1 MYLLYSSFGF
11 KGIYILTLIISSL
24 ISIVVFSTLLK
35 EKNELILSFI
45 MSLIS
50 IYLSSVVFAA
60 RNQIFSFLIF
70 VLEIYSLNGLLERGK
85 KKYFYILLILAFLL
99 VNFHDTVYPL
109 FFVMMMPYLGEV
121 ILNKIFKLENSDKF
135 EDSNLSNIKYL
146 IILILLAIIIGFFTP
161 IFGTAY
167 TNLVNCMNGVSI
179 DFISELQPVNLIQ
192 RLPLT
197 IMTFLI
203 ISILIFT
210 KTKVKIK
217 DLLFVIGF
225 IIFSLMASRNLFF
238 LYLIGIISFTNIIS
252 SFINTYIAEEN
263 QILKKLENSIV
274 FLTLFCI
281 FILIYSISNISEQI
295 EKNYVDDLEYPEY
308 ATEWILDNIDYKN
321 MRIWNGF
328 NFGSYL
334 ELNGIKVFLDSR
346 SGMYTEQENPKCTVL
361 KDWLDVYSGRVHYQ
375 DIFNKYDITH
385 VLLNNEELVNKFIVN
400 DKNYKLIYQDDLY
413 SLYERK

>member
-85 KKYFYILLILAFLL
+85 TKYFYILLILAFLL

-346 SGMYTEQENPKCTVL
+346 SGMYTEQENKNCTVL

-385 VLLNNEELVNKFIVN
+385 VLLNNEELINKFIVN

-413 SLYERK
+413 SLYKI

>member
-35 EKNELILSFI
+35 EKNGLILSFI

-50 IYLSSVVFAA
+50 IYLSSGVFAA

-70 VLEIYSLNGLLERGK
+70 VLEIFSLYGLLEVGK
-85 KKYFYILLILAFLL
+85 KRYFFVLLILAFLL

-121 ILNKIFKLENSDKF
+121 ILKKIFKLENSDKF
-135 EDSNLSNIKYL
+135 EYSNLSNIKYL
-146 IILILLAIIIGFFTP
+146 IILILLAIVVGFFTP

-167 TNLVNCMNGVSI
+167 TNLVNCMNGVSTN
-179 DFISELQPVNLIQ
+179 FISELQPVNLIQ
-192 RLPLT
+192 SLPLT

-225 IIFSLMASRNLFF
+225 IIFSLMAVRNLFF

-252 SFINTYIAEEN
+252 SFINTYIDEEN

-274 FLTLFCI
+274 FFTLFCI
-281 FILIYSISNISEQI
+281 FILIYSISKISEQI
-295 EKNYVDDLEYPEY
+295 KKDYVDDLVYPEY
-308 ATEWILDNIDYKN
+308 ATEWILDNVDYKN
-321 MRIWNGF
+321 MRIWNSF

-346 SGMYTEQENPKCTVL
+346 SGMFTEQENKNCTVL
-361 KDWLDVYSGRVHYQ
+361 KDWLDVYNGSVHYQ

-385 VLLNNEELVNKFIVN
+385 VLLNNGELVNKFIVN

>member
-238 LYLIGIISFTNIIS
+238 LYLKITLI
-252 SFINTYIAEEN
+252 
-263 QILKKLENSIV
+263 QI
-274 FLTLFCI
+274 
-281 FILIYSISNISEQI
+281 
-295 EKNYVDDLEYPEY
+295 
-308 ATEWILDNIDYKN
+308 
-321 MRIWNGF
+321 
-328 NFGSYL
+328 
-334 ELNGIKVFLDSR
+334 
-346 SGMYTEQENPKCTVL
+346 
-361 KDWLDVYSGRVHYQ
+361 
-375 DIFNKYDITH
+375 
-385 VLLNNEELVNKFIVN
+385 
-400 DKNYKLIYQDDLY
+400 
-413 SLYERK
+413 

>member
-35 EKNELILSFI
+35 EKNGLILSFI

-50 IYLSSVVFAA
+50 IYLSSGVFAA

-70 VLEIYSLNGLLERGK
+70 ELEIFSLYGLLEVGK
-85 KKYFYILLILAFLL
+85 KRYFFVLLILAFLL

-121 ILNKIFKLENSDKF
+121 ILKKIFKLENSDKF
-135 EDSNLSNIKYL
+135 EYSNLSNIKYL
-146 IILILLAIIIGFFTP
+146 IILILLAIVIGFFTP

-167 TNLVNCMNGVSI
+167 TNLVNCMNGVSTN
-179 DFISELQPVNLIQ
+179 FISELQPVNLIQ

-197 IMTFLI
+197 IMTFLV

-252 SFINTYIAEEN
+252 SFINTYIDEEN
-263 QILKKLENSIV
+263 QILKKFENSIV
-274 FLTLFCI
+274 ILTLFCL
-281 FILIYSISNISEQI
+281 FILIYSISKISEQI
-295 EKNYVDDLEYPEY
+295 KKEYVDDLVYPEY
-308 ATEWILDNIDYKN
+308 ATEWILDNVDYKN

-346 SGMYTEQENPKCTVL
+346 SGMFTEQENKNCTVL
-361 KDWLDVYSGRVHYQ
+361 KDWLDVYNGSVHYQ